1 MIAQVLLCLLGLALA
16 ALGAYMLLFPAR
28 FKRVRAMAA
37 LGAYM
42 LLFPARFKRLQW
54 RLNAMVRRRL
64 AWTRLAGMAALLVG
78 TVLFVVQLVGLLVN
92 ALFG

>member
-16 ALGAYMLLFPAR
+16 
-28 FKRVRAMAA
+28 V

-64 AWTRLAGMAALLVG
+64 AWTRLAALLVG

>member
-16 ALGAYMLLFPAR
+16 A
-28 FKRVRAMAA
+28 V
-37 LGAYM
+37 GAYM

>member
-1 MIAQVLLCLLGLALA
+1 
-16 ALGAYMLLFPAR
+16 
-28 FKRVRAMAA
+28 
-37 LGAYM
+37 M

>member
-16 ALGAYMLLFPAR
+16 ALG
-28 FKRVRAMAA
+28 V
-37 LGAYM
+37 YM

-54 RLNAMVRRRL
+54 RLNALAHRRL
-64 AWTRLAGMAALLVG
+64 AWTRLAGMAVLLVG
-78 TVLFVVQLVGLLVN
+78 TVLFAVQLVNLLVS

>member
-16 ALGAYMLLFPAR
+16 
-28 FKRVRAMAA
+28 V

-64 AWTRLAGMAALLVG
+64 AWAWLAGMVALLVG